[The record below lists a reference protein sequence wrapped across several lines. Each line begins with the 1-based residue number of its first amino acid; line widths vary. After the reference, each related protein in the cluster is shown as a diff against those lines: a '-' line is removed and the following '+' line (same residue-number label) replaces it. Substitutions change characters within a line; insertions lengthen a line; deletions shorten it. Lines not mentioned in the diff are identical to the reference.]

1 MIETGLILS
10 ITLNVLLFWY
20 IAYALKKLLFVSEN
34 MGDLL
39 NNMEIFTDHLEQI
52 HSLETF
58 YGDESLQ
65 SLIRHSREIVEEIK
79 GYEEIYNLTTEAEE
93 EGKEE
98 EGEDDAAEGE
108 DDAEER
114 P

>member
-10 ITLNVLLFWY
+10 ITLNILLFWY
-20 IAYALKKLLFVSEN
+20 ISYALKKLLFVSEN

-39 NNMEIFTDHLEQI
+39 NNMKMFTDHLEQI

-65 SLIRHSREIVEEIK
+65 SLIQHSRKIVEEIK
-79 GYEEIYNLTTEAEE
+79 GYEEIYDLTTEVEE
-93 EGKEE
+93 DE
-98 EGEDDAAEGE
+98 E

-114 P
+114 S

>member
-1 MIETGLILS
+1 
-10 ITLNVLLFWY
+10 
-20 IAYALKKLLFVSEN
+20 

-39 NNMEIFTDHLEQI
+39 NNMEIITDHLEQI

-65 SLIRHSREIVEEIK
+65 SLIRHSRDIVEEIK

>member
-1 MIETGLILS
+1 MMIEIALIFS
-10 ITLNVLLFWY
+10 IILNVLLFWY

-39 NNMEIFTDHLEQI
+39 NNMEMFTDHLEQI

-79 GYEEIYNLTTEAEE
+79 GYEEIYSLTTETEDEEDEEDAEE
-93 EGKEE
+93 ES
-98 EGEDDAAEGE
+98 
-108 DDAEER
+108 
-114 P
+114 